1 MENQP
6 RTTDMLLGIAL
17 GAGCGLPRAACS
29 SGLFADAFRNLACGF
44 RGLVQSPKA
53 DSTVRNAK
61 KSVAK
66 IAKAGWWIL
75 EASHMDK
82 ADLALGGLLAMYI
95 GLAAAAFLFPEAFY
109 GMTMTCAGLIHR
121 LVLP

>member
-29 SGLFADAFRNLACGF
+29 SGLFADAFRNLASGF

-66 IAKAGWWIL
+66 IAKAGFGGIL
-75 EASHMDK
+75 EASHRDK

-95 GLAAAAFLFPEAFY
+95 GLAAAAFLFPELF
-109 GMTMTCAGLIHR
+109 
-121 LVLP
+121 